1 MTFVWWLDVHI
12 SSDLHTDTPIFFLV
26 YIYVCVYIHIHTHT
40 YTYIYMCICICIYFF
55 LSYLSHE
62 IMAPLDECLWNG
74 LNQPTSHPALMHQ
87 GLSLGYCLDVP
98 GSPLTRKVTV
108 GAAVSAC
115 ATYGSWFW
123 GAAALSATTDFDF
136 FLEKDD
142 LSTEHDSTC
151 LHVFF
156 SLVQVR
162 SKRHEMSRDRQH

>member
-1 MTFVWWLDVHI
+1 MFQDSVPAGSYNDPFL
-12 SSDLHTDTPIFFLV
+12 SS
-26 YIYVCVYIHIHTHT
+26 VCVYTHT
-40 YTYIYMCICICIYFF
+40 YTYIYMCICICICIYFF

-87 GLSLGYCLDVP
+87 GLSFGYCLDVP

-123 GAAALSATTDFDF
+123 GAAALSATTDFVNF
-136 FLEKDD
+136 WEKDD

-151 LHVFF
+151 LHIFF
-156 SLVQVR
+156 PCAGSIKNVTRCQETVSIEVQLPQR
-162 SKRHEMSRDRQH
+162 G